1 MEKKSIKYK
10 ISLFKTFRREITK
23 SSNRGMFKIIHI
35 QIIFLPIS
43 ILSFDIHLWNRSFPI
58 NKRHWNNFNNS
69 KHAMKVTNFH
79 FRFL

>member
-1 MEKKSIKYK
+1 
-10 ISLFKTFRREITK
+10 
-23 SSNRGMFKIIHI
+23 MFKIIHV